1 MQAALLIE
9 TGTYIALAGALLTA
23 AISDIRTRRIANW
36 LSLSIIGLFV
46 VAAITRTMT
55 GEEIMSALVWPLV
68 TGLFVFLV
76 GLGAFAAGLMGG
88 GDVKLLAAVALMA
101 GPTFALPF
109 VLYTALFGG
118 VIAAAMLVWQRL
130 EKEPSP
136 NLMKVPYGVAIMA
149 GGFWVCLQ
157 EISAVSA

>member
-1 MQAALLIE
+1 MQAAFIIE

-36 LSLSIIGLFV
+36 LSLFIVGLFV
-46 VAAITRTMT
+46 VAAITRLVA
-55 GEEIMSALVWPLV
+55 GVDVMSALVWPLA

-101 GPTFALPF
+101 GPSFALPF
-109 VLYTALFGG
+109 VLYTAVFGG
-118 VIAAAMLVWQRL
+118 LIAAAMLVWQRF

-149 GGFWVCLQ
+149 GGLWVCMHR
-157 EISAVSA
+157 ISAVSA

>member
-1 MQAALLIE
+1 MQAAFIIE

-36 LSLSIIGLFV
+36 LSLFIVGLFV
-46 VAAITRTMT
+46 VAAITRLVA
-55 GEEIMSALVWPLV
+55 GVDVMSALVWPLA

-101 GPTFALPF
+101 GPSFALPF
-109 VLYTALFGG
+109 VLYTAVFGG
-118 VIAAAMLVWQRL
+118 LIAAVMLVWQRF

-136 NLMKVPYGVAIMA
+136 NLMKVPYGAAIMA
-149 GGFWVCLQ
+149 GGLWVCMHR
-157 EISAVSA
+157 ISAVSA

>member
-1 MQAALLIE
+1 MQAAFLIE
-9 TGTYIALAGALLTA
+9 TGTYIALAGALIVA

-36 LSLSIIGLFV
+36 LSLFIVALFV
-46 VAAITRTMT
+46 VAAITRTIAGVELMA
-55 GEEIMSALVWPLV
+55 ALVWPLA

-101 GPTFALPF
+101 GPSFALPF
-109 VLYTALFGG
+109 VLYTAVFGG
-118 VIAAAMLVWQRL
+118 FIAAGMLVWQRL

-136 NLMKVPYGVAIMA
+136 FLMKVPYGVAIMA
-149 GGFWVCLQ
+149 GGLWVCMHR
-157 EISAVSA
+157 ISAVSA